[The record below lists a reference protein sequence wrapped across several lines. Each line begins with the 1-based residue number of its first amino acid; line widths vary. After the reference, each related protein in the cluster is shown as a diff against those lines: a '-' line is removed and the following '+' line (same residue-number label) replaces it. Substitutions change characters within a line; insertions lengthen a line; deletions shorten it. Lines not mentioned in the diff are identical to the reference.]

1 VPLEGGLVF
10 PKGSAWVLDVEGGD
24 VVHGRYVPPPA

>member
-10 PKGSAWVLDVEGGD
+10 PKGSAWVFDVEGGD